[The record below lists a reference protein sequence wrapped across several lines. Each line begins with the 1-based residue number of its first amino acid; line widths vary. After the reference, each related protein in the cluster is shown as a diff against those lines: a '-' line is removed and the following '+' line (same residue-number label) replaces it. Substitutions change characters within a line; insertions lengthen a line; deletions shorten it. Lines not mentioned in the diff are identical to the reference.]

1 MDRQYLYREKL
12 SERIGDGENE
22 ENRNFRNVGRG
33 VVIFAIGMY
42 FAFVKAGI
50 PYQDPTVEMQIQY
63 MADMK
68 VGDIL
73 SVT

>member
-1 MDRQYLYREKL
+1 MEKMKKIATSVML
-12 SERIGDGENE
+12 
-22 ENRNFRNVGRG
+22 VG

-63 MADMK
+63 MVDMK

-73 SVT
+73 SVTGLLMIIVATGIRLLIGI